1 MLYELCYPKKR
12 TKELRIFN
20 KNSHNCNIGNSNKI
34 NLSILKQLLTNLDSE
49 YINFNNYEIY
59 PDFSNDSKMN
69 ELWLK
74 RCYENIQ
81 DIRNKKIII
90 LGKDKYKEEVGGVWY
105 CICIYDTNKQI
116 YKFRSL
122 LEWNKKQDYY
132 KEKKCKKSI
141 DDDYWIDYSNM
152 ESYKNWWIELKN
164 RIDN

>member
-1 MLYELCYPKKR
+1 MLYELYNPKKR
-12 TKELRIFN
+12 TNKLRIFH

-90 LGKDKYKEEVGGVWY
+90 LGKDKYKEEDGGVWY
-105 CICIYDTNKQI
+105 CICIYDMDKQI

-152 ESYKNWWIELKN
+152 DSYKNWWIELKN